1 MEELSVKSI
10 NELSASQK
18 AGFFALV
25 NEYLP
30 GSSQEKM
37 KRYSERFTKG
47 FVAIIKDDEVAG
59 VAFGW
64 LRSVENPDDD
74 SFMLDGIAV
83 RYDYQKQGYGKLL
96 LSAFEKAAADY
107 GAPSVSVGSACGY
120 VERFYIDCGY
130 VPVQYKIWENDAP
143 VIEKVF
149 SGIEDYYAYERKNG
163 EGFVVMEKQISA
175 E

>member
-1 MEELSVKSI
+1 
-10 NELSASQK
+10 
-18 AGFFALV
+18 
-25 NEYLP
+25 
-30 GSSQEKM
+30 M
-37 KRYSERFTKG
+37 KRYSERFPKG
-47 FVAIIKDDEVAG
+47 FVAIIKDGKVAG

-64 LRSVENPDDD
+64 LRSVEHPDDD

-107 GAPSVSVGSACGY
+107 GAPSVSVGSAGGY

>member
-18 AGFFALV
+18 AGFYALV

-30 GSSQEKM
+30 GSSQENM
-37 KRYSERFTKG
+37 KRYSERFSKA
-47 FVAIIKDDEVAG
+47 FVALIKDDEVAG
-59 VAFGW
+59 IAFGR
-64 LRSVENPDDD
+64 LRSIEHPDDD

-83 RYDYQKQGYGKLL
+83 RYDYQKRGYGKLL

-107 GAPSVSVGSACGY
+107 GASSVSVGSAGGY

-130 VPVQYKIWENDAP
+130 IPVQYKIWENDAP

-149 SGIEDYYAYERKNG
+149 SGIEDYYAYERKDG
-163 EGFVVMEKQISA
+163 DGFVVMEKQISA

>member
-30 GSSQEKM
+30 WSSQEKM
-37 KRYSERFTKG
+37 KRYSERFPKG
-47 FVAIIKDDEVAG
+47 FVALIKDGEVAG
-59 VAFGW
+59 VAFGR
-64 LRSVENPDDD
+64 LRSIDHPDDD

-83 RYDYQKQGYGKLL
+83 RYDYQKQGYGKL